1 MYLIRQKTFFLDT
14 IYNFKVKSGDHE
26 YDFYSLNSETD
37 AKFTRFSFEF
47 KDKFVPSNSNKDG
60 YKVTL
65 KYKSYADYS
74 AGGELEFKNNVNF
87 WNVNANDS
95 FKTTKDIKSSI
106 VKSDGNNNTADT
118 YVKTTDSGYDGTLTW
133 IVMVTMDKNAT
144 KYTITDNMPEGISVQ
159 NVTVKL
165 KYNTSDQGFTYP
177 TLDGKSYKVEN
188 LNGKNY
194 YSEGI
199 NTSCKKRYKQWS

>member
-1 MYLIRQKTFFLDT
+1 MTYQQVKDVFDKAKNIFGDT

-47 KDKFVPSNSNKDG
+47 KDKF
-60 YKVTL
+60 
-65 KYKSYADYS
+65 
-74 AGGELEFKNNVNF
+74 ELECKNNVNF

-144 KYTITDNMPEGISVQ
+144 KYTKCYCK
-159 NVTVKL
+159 VKI
-165 KYNTSDQGFTYP
+165 Q
-177 TLDGKSYKVEN
+177 
-188 LNGKNY
+188 
-194 YSEGI
+194 
-199 NTSCKKRYKQWS
+199 